1 MKCVD
6 LIIILI
12 TGIAAGFINV
22 NAGGGSFI
30 TLPVLIFTG
39 LPVAVANGTNR
50 VALATANI
58 IAVFNF
64 KKSGYFDWK
73 LALML
78 AVPATIGAV
87 AGSFISINLPD
98 ELYNTMLAI
107 VIIVVIL
114 FIIINPS
121 RFIKIPDEISKSR
134 KIAGM
139 FIFLLLGLY
148 GGIIQAGVGF
158 LIITSLFF
166 VTGYTLVKIN
176 SLKVL
181 IVLIYMTFSL
191 AVFIVSGNINWIY
204 ALVLSVG
211 NGTGAFLGSRF
222 AIKHGDKWIK
232 VIMIVA
238 SLIMALKL
246 LNVF

>member
-1 MKCVD
+1 MKFVD

-30 TLPVLIFTG
+30 TLPILIFTG

-121 RFIKIPDEISKSR
+121 RFIKIPDEIR
-134 KIAGM
+134 KAVK
-139 FIFLLLGLY
+139 L
-148 GGIIQAGVGF
+148 QACSSF
-158 LIITSLFF
+158 YF
-166 VTGYTLVKIN
+166 
-176 SLKVL
+176 
-181 IVLIYMTFSL
+181 
-191 AVFIVSGNINWIY
+191 
-204 ALVLSVG
+204 
-211 NGTGAFLGSRF
+211 
-222 AIKHGDKWIK
+222 
-232 VIMIVA
+232 
-238 SLIMALKL
+238 
-246 LNVF
+246 